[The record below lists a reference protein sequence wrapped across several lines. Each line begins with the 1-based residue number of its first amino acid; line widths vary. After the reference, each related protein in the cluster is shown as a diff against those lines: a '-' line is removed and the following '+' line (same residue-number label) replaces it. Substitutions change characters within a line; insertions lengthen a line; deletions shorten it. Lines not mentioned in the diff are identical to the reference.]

1 MDQMNLAAAGPA
13 LGSNASYIEKLYAR
27 WKESPGAVAEAWQT
41 YFTQLETG
49 AVPDSGVIAR
59 AGAEARPSCIPEN
72 EVLAFAQRQVA
83 VQQLVAAYRNL
94 GAEISDLD
102 PLKNQPARVI
112 PELDPSYYGLTDAD
126 LDQVFST
133 ANTYFGRAS
142 MTLRELIEALRETYC
157 GKIGAEF
164 MYITD
169 PEEKRWWQQRL
180 ESIRSA
186 PSFTPEAK
194 VHILERLTASEGLEH
209 FLHKRY
215 TGQKRFSL
223 EGGESFIVAMD
234 RIVEDAASRGM
245 KEIVIGMAHRGRLN
259 VLVNIQNKD
268 LQALYDEF
276 DGKESAES
284 LPSGD
289 VKYHNGFENS
299 VPTASG
305 PIWVSME
312 FNPSHLEAADP
323 VALGS
328 VRAREDQLGDRE
340 GNQVLGI
347 LVHGDAAFSGQGIVQ
362 ETLNLASTRGFGTGG
377 TVHIVINNQIG
388 FTTSDP
394 RDKGSMLYCTDPA
407 KVTETPVLHVN
418 GDEPESVALATQIAM
433 ECRLRFHRDVVLD
446 IVCYRRLGHNEQDT
460 PAVTQPLMYKK
471 IDVHPTVRELYGKA
485 LEENG
490 TIPEGRAQEMDRY
503 VRDRLKKSEN
513 PRVIPESLRAK
524 HVVDWSPW
532 IGKARTEPATSV
544 PVAKLTELGRAITAV
559 PAAFRLHPLVIR
571 VLDSRRQMAEGAAP
585 VDWGMAEH
593 LAFASLLS
601 EGHPVRI
608 SGEDSGRGTFSHRHA
623 VLHDQDRAKRDV
635 GEYIPL
641 QHVSR
646 YQAPFTVE
654 DSPLSEYSVMGFE
667 YGYASASPN
676 ALVIWEAQFGD
687 FANTAQVIIDQFIS
701 SAEAKWGRQNGLV
714 LMLPHGYEGQGPEHS
729 SARVERYLQ
738 LAAGDNFSVVQ
749 PTTAAQIFHVLRRQ
763 VLRPYRKPLILFTPK
778 SLLRNPNVASPLSD
792 LTSGGFQPVIGDA
805 AVDPARV
812 TRAVL
817 ASGRVYYDLLKKREE
832 LSRNDV
838 ALIRVEELYPFPAG
852 LLTTE
857 LARYPGLEIPEGLDE
872 VVWCQDEPRNQGP
885 WNSLFPQLL
894 DLIPSSVR
902 LSHAG
907 RDENPA
913 PATGYAARFKRE
925 EAALLEAA
933 FGTPVKS
940 WRGVKGE

>member
-490 TIPEGRAQEMDRY
+490 TISEGRAQEMDRY

-805 AVDPARV
+805 GRARE
-812 TRAVL
+812 RPRVL
-817 ASGRVYYDLLKKREE
+817 R
-832 LSRNDV
+832 
-838 ALIRVEELYPFPAG
+838 PP
-852 LLTTE
+852 
-857 LARYPGLEIPEGLDE
+857 
-872 VVWCQDEPRNQGP
+872 
-885 WNSLFPQLL
+885 
-894 DLIPSSVR
+894 
-902 LSHAG
+902 
-907 RDENPA
+907 
-913 PATGYAARFKRE
+913 E
-925 EAALLEAA
+925 EA
-933 FGTPVKS
+933 
-940 WRGVKGE
+940 

>member
-169 PEEKRWWQQRL
+169 PEERRWWQQRL

-687 FANTAQVIIDQFIS
+687 FANTAQVISDQFIS

-792 LTSGGFQPVIGDA
+792 LTSGGD
-805 AVDPARV
+805 
-812 TRAVL
+812 
-817 ASGRVYYDLLKKREE
+817 
-832 LSRNDV
+832 
-838 ALIRVEELYPFPAG
+838 
-852 LLTTE
+852 
-857 LARYPGLEIPEGLDE
+857 
-872 VVWCQDEPRNQGP
+872 W
-885 WNSLFPQLL
+885 
-894 DLIPSSVR
+894 
-902 LSHAG
+902 
-907 RDENPA
+907 
-913 PATGYAARFKRE
+913 
-925 EAALLEAA
+925 
-933 FGTPVKS
+933 
-940 WRGVKGE
+940 

>member
-186 PSFTPEAK
+186 PSLTPEAK

-749 PTTAAQIFHVLRRQ
+749 PTIAAQIFHVLRRQ

-857 LARYPGLEIPEGLDE
+857 LARYPGLDE

-902 LSHAG
+902 LSYAG

>member
-471 IDVHPTVRELYGKA
+471 IAVHPTVRELYGKA

-532 IGKARTEPATSV
+532 IGKAKTEPATSV

-687 FANTAQVIIDQFIS
+687 FANTAQVNIDQFIS
-701 SAEAKWGRQNGLV
+701 SAEAKWGRQNGIV
-714 LMLPHGYEGQGPEHS
+714 LMLPHGYEGQGP
-729 SARVERYLQ
+729 
-738 LAAGDNFSVVQ
+738 
-749 PTTAAQIFHVLRRQ
+749 
-763 VLRPYRKPLILFTPK
+763 
-778 SLLRNPNVASPLSD
+778 
-792 LTSGGFQPVIGDA
+792 
-805 AVDPARV
+805 
-812 TRAVL
+812 
-817 ASGRVYYDLLKKREE
+817 
-832 LSRNDV
+832 
-838 ALIRVEELYPFPAG
+838 
-852 LLTTE
+852 
-857 LARYPGLEIPEGLDE
+857 
-872 VVWCQDEPRNQGP
+872 C
-885 WNSLFPQLL
+885 
-894 DLIPSSVR
+894 
-902 LSHAG
+902 
-907 RDENPA
+907 
-913 PATGYAARFKRE
+913 
-925 EAALLEAA
+925 
-933 FGTPVKS
+933 
-940 WRGVKGE
+940 

>member
-646 YQAPFTVE
+646 YQAP
-654 DSPLSEYSVMGFE
+654 
-667 YGYASASPN
+667 
-676 ALVIWEAQFGD
+676 
-687 FANTAQVIIDQFIS
+687 
-701 SAEAKWGRQNGLV
+701 
-714 LMLPHGYEGQGPEHS
+714 
-729 SARVERYLQ
+729 
-738 LAAGDNFSVVQ
+738 
-749 PTTAAQIFHVLRRQ
+749 
-763 VLRPYRKPLILFTPK
+763 
-778 SLLRNPNVASPLSD
+778 
-792 LTSGGFQPVIGDA
+792 
-805 AVDPARV
+805 
-812 TRAVL
+812 
-817 ASGRVYYDLLKKREE
+817 
-832 LSRNDV
+832 
-838 ALIRVEELYPFPAG
+838 
-852 LLTTE
+852 
-857 LARYPGLEIPEGLDE
+857 
-872 VVWCQDEPRNQGP
+872 
-885 WNSLFPQLL
+885 
-894 DLIPSSVR
+894 
-902 LSHAG
+902 
-907 RDENPA
+907 
-913 PATGYAARFKRE
+913 
-925 EAALLEAA
+925 
-933 FGTPVKS
+933 
-940 WRGVKGE
+940 

>member
-585 VDWGMAEH
+585 VDWGSPSRR
-593 LAFASLLS
+593 FSLKAT
-601 EGHPVRI
+601 P
-608 SGEDSGRGTFSHRHA
+608 SGF
-623 VLHDQDRAKRDV
+623 RARTRAAARSLTATRCCM
-635 GEYIPL
+635 I
-641 QHVSR
+641 R
-646 YQAPFTVE
+646 TAR
-654 DSPLSEYSVMGFE
+654 SVMWV
-667 YGYASASPN
+667 N
-676 ALVIWEAQFGD
+676 
-687 FANTAQVIIDQFIS
+687 
-701 SAEAKWGRQNGLV
+701 
-714 LMLPHGYEGQGPEHS
+714 
-729 SARVERYLQ
+729 
-738 LAAGDNFSVVQ
+738 
-749 PTTAAQIFHVLRRQ
+749 IFRC
-763 VLRPYRKPLILFTPK
+763 
-778 SLLRNPNVASPLSD
+778 SM
-792 LTSGGFQPVIGDA
+792 
-805 AVDPARV
+805 
-812 TRAVL
+812 
-817 ASGRVYYDLLKKREE
+817 
-832 LSRNDV
+832 
-838 ALIRVEELYPFPAG
+838 FPAI
-852 LLTTE
+852 
-857 LARYPGLEIPEGLDE
+857 R
-872 VVWCQDEPRNQGP
+872 R
-885 WNSLFPQLL
+885 
-894 DLIPSSVR
+894 R
-902 LSHAG
+902 L
-907 RDENPA
+907 P
-913 PATGYAARFKRE
+913 
-925 EAALLEAA
+925 
-933 FGTPVKS
+933 
-940 WRGVKGE
+940 

>member
-471 IDVHPTVRELYGKA
+471 IAVHPTVRELYGKA

-490 TIPEGRAQEMDRY
+490 TIPEGRA
-503 VRDRLKKSEN
+503 
-513 PRVIPESLRAK
+513 
-524 HVVDWSPW
+524 
-532 IGKARTEPATSV
+532 
-544 PVAKLTELGRAITAV
+544 
-559 PAAFRLHPLVIR
+559 
-571 VLDSRRQMAEGAAP
+571 
-585 VDWGMAEH
+585 
-593 LAFASLLS
+593 
-601 EGHPVRI
+601 
-608 SGEDSGRGTFSHRHA
+608 
-623 VLHDQDRAKRDV
+623 
-635 GEYIPL
+635 
-641 QHVSR
+641 
-646 YQAPFTVE
+646 
-654 DSPLSEYSVMGFE
+654 
-667 YGYASASPN
+667 
-676 ALVIWEAQFGD
+676 
-687 FANTAQVIIDQFIS
+687 
-701 SAEAKWGRQNGLV
+701 
-714 LMLPHGYEGQGPEHS
+714 
-729 SARVERYLQ
+729 
-738 LAAGDNFSVVQ
+738 
-749 PTTAAQIFHVLRRQ
+749 
-763 VLRPYRKPLILFTPK
+763 
-778 SLLRNPNVASPLSD
+778 
-792 LTSGGFQPVIGDA
+792 
-805 AVDPARV
+805 
-812 TRAVL
+812 
-817 ASGRVYYDLLKKREE
+817 
-832 LSRNDV
+832 
-838 ALIRVEELYPFPAG
+838 
-852 LLTTE
+852 
-857 LARYPGLEIPEGLDE
+857 
-872 VVWCQDEPRNQGP
+872 
-885 WNSLFPQLL
+885 
-894 DLIPSSVR
+894 
-902 LSHAG
+902 
-907 RDENPA
+907 
-913 PATGYAARFKRE
+913 
-925 EAALLEAA
+925 
-933 FGTPVKS
+933 
-940 WRGVKGE
+940 

>member
-471 IDVHPTVRELYGKA
+471 IAVHPTVRELYGKA

-532 IGKARTEPATSV
+532 IGKAKTEPATSV

-667 YGYASASPN
+667 YGYA
-676 ALVIWEAQFGD
+676 
-687 FANTAQVIIDQFIS
+687 
-701 SAEAKWGRQNGLV
+701 
-714 LMLPHGYEGQGPEHS
+714 
-729 SARVERYLQ
+729 
-738 LAAGDNFSVVQ
+738 
-749 PTTAAQIFHVLRRQ
+749 
-763 VLRPYRKPLILFTPK
+763 
-778 SLLRNPNVASPLSD
+778 LS
-792 LTSGGFQPVIGDA
+792 
-805 AVDPARV
+805 
-812 TRAVL
+812 
-817 ASGRVYYDLLKKREE
+817 
-832 LSRNDV
+832 
-838 ALIRVEELYPFPAG
+838 
-852 LLTTE
+852 
-857 LARYPGLEIPEGLDE
+857 
-872 VVWCQDEPRNQGP
+872 
-885 WNSLFPQLL
+885 
-894 DLIPSSVR
+894 
-902 LSHAG
+902 
-907 RDENPA
+907 
-913 PATGYAARFKRE
+913 
-925 EAALLEAA
+925 
-933 FGTPVKS
+933 
-940 WRGVKGE
+940 

>member
-471 IDVHPTVRELYGKA
+471 IAVHPTVRELYGKA

-532 IGKARTEPATSV
+532 IGKAKTEPATSV

-654 DSPLSEYSVMGFE
+654 DSPLSEYSVMG
-667 YGYASASPN
+667 
-676 ALVIWEAQFGD
+676 
-687 FANTAQVIIDQFIS
+687 
-701 SAEAKWGRQNGLV
+701 
-714 LMLPHGYEGQGPEHS
+714 
-729 SARVERYLQ
+729 
-738 LAAGDNFSVVQ
+738 
-749 PTTAAQIFHVLRRQ
+749 
-763 VLRPYRKPLILFTPK
+763 
-778 SLLRNPNVASPLSD
+778 
-792 LTSGGFQPVIGDA
+792 
-805 AVDPARV
+805 
-812 TRAVL
+812 
-817 ASGRVYYDLLKKREE
+817 
-832 LSRNDV
+832 
-838 ALIRVEELYPFPAG
+838 
-852 LLTTE
+852 
-857 LARYPGLEIPEGLDE
+857 
-872 VVWCQDEPRNQGP
+872 
-885 WNSLFPQLL
+885 
-894 DLIPSSVR
+894 
-902 LSHAG
+902 
-907 RDENPA
+907 
-913 PATGYAARFKRE
+913 
-925 EAALLEAA
+925 
-933 FGTPVKS
+933 
-940 WRGVKGE
+940 

>member
-490 TIPEGRAQEMDRY
+490 TISEGRAQEMDRY

-714 LMLPHGYEGQGPEHS
+714 LMLPHGYEGQGPE
-729 SARVERYLQ
+729 
-738 LAAGDNFSVVQ
+738 
-749 PTTAAQIFHVLRRQ
+749 
-763 VLRPYRKPLILFTPK
+763 
-778 SLLRNPNVASPLSD
+778 
-792 LTSGGFQPVIGDA
+792 
-805 AVDPARV
+805 
-812 TRAVL
+812 
-817 ASGRVYYDLLKKREE
+817 
-832 LSRNDV
+832 
-838 ALIRVEELYPFPAG
+838 
-852 LLTTE
+852 
-857 LARYPGLEIPEGLDE
+857 
-872 VVWCQDEPRNQGP
+872 
-885 WNSLFPQLL
+885 SLFP
-894 DLIPSSVR
+894 
-902 LSHAG
+902 
-907 RDENPA
+907 
-913 PATGYAARFKRE
+913 
-925 EAALLEAA
+925 
-933 FGTPVKS
+933 
-940 WRGVKGE
+940 

>member
-1 MDQMNLAAAGPA
+1 M
-13 LGSNASYIEKLYAR
+13 
-27 WKESPGAVAEAWQT
+27 AEAWQT

-490 TIPEGRAQEMDRY
+490 TISEGRAQEMDRY

-714 LMLPHGYEGQGPEHS
+714 LMLPHGYEGQGRNTVPRVLNAICS
-729 SARVERYLQ
+729 SR
-738 LAAGDNFSVVQ
+738 LA
-749 PTTAAQIFHVLRRQ
+749 TTSLSCS
-763 VLRPYRKPLILFTPK
+763 RP
-778 SLLRNPNVASPLSD
+778 
-792 LTSGGFQPVIGDA
+792 
-805 AVDPARV
+805 
-812 TRAVL
+812 
-817 ASGRVYYDLLKKREE
+817 
-832 LSRNDV
+832 
-838 ALIRVEELYPFPAG
+838 
-852 LLTTE
+852 
-857 LARYPGLEIPEGLDE
+857 
-872 VVWCQDEPRNQGP
+872 
-885 WNSLFPQLL
+885 PQLRF
-894 DLIPSSVR
+894 STCCGVR
-902 LSHAG
+902 CCVRTVNL
-907 RDENPA
+907 
-913 PATGYAARFKRE
+913 
-925 EAALLEAA
+925 
-933 FGTPVKS
+933 
-940 WRGVKGE
+940 

>member
-738 LAAGDNFSVVQ
+738 LAAA
-749 PTTAAQIFHVLRRQ
+749 TTSLSCS
-763 VLRPYRKPLILFTPK
+763 RP
-778 SLLRNPNVASPLSD
+778 
-792 LTSGGFQPVIGDA
+792 
-805 AVDPARV
+805 
-812 TRAVL
+812 
-817 ASGRVYYDLLKKREE
+817 
-832 LSRNDV
+832 
-838 ALIRVEELYPFPAG
+838 
-852 LLTTE
+852 
-857 LARYPGLEIPEGLDE
+857 
-872 VVWCQDEPRNQGP
+872 
-885 WNSLFPQLL
+885 PQLRF
-894 DLIPSSVR
+894 STCCGVR
-902 LSHAG
+902 CCVRTVNL
-907 RDENPA
+907 
-913 PATGYAARFKRE
+913 
-925 EAALLEAA
+925 
-933 FGTPVKS
+933 
-940 WRGVKGE
+940 

>member
-687 FANTAQVIIDQFIS
+687 FANTAQVISDQFIS

-857 LARYPGLEIPEGLDE
+857 LSRYPGLDE
-872 VVWCQDEPRNQGP
+872 VVWCQDP
-885 WNSLFPQLL
+885 
-894 DLIPSSVR
+894 
-902 LSHAG
+902 
-907 RDENPA
+907 
-913 PATGYAARFKRE
+913 
-925 EAALLEAA
+925 
-933 FGTPVKS
+933 
-940 WRGVKGE
+940 

>member
-323 VALGS
+323 VVLGS

-571 VLDSRRQMAEGAAP
+571 VLDSRQMAEGAAP

-857 LARYPGLEIPEGLDE
+857 LARYPGLDE

-902 LSHAG
+902 LSYAG

>member
-186 PSFTPEAK
+186 PSLTPEAK

-701 SAEAKWGRQNGLV
+701 SAEAK
-714 LMLPHGYEGQGPEHS
+714 
-729 SARVERYLQ
+729 
-738 LAAGDNFSVVQ
+738 
-749 PTTAAQIFHVLRRQ
+749 
-763 VLRPYRKPLILFTPK
+763 
-778 SLLRNPNVASPLSD
+778 
-792 LTSGGFQPVIGDA
+792 
-805 AVDPARV
+805 
-812 TRAVL
+812 
-817 ASGRVYYDLLKKREE
+817 
-832 LSRNDV
+832 
-838 ALIRVEELYPFPAG
+838 
-852 LLTTE
+852 
-857 LARYPGLEIPEGLDE
+857 
-872 VVWCQDEPRNQGP
+872 
-885 WNSLFPQLL
+885 
-894 DLIPSSVR
+894 
-902 LSHAG
+902 
-907 RDENPA
+907 
-913 PATGYAARFKRE
+913 
-925 EAALLEAA
+925 
-933 FGTPVKS
+933 
-940 WRGVKGE
+940 

>member
-857 LARYPGLEIPEGLDE
+857 LARYPGLDE

-902 LSHAG
+902 LSYAG

-925 EAALLEAA
+925 EAALLLEAA

>member
-490 TIPEGRAQEMDRY
+490 TISEGRAQEMDRY

-817 ASGRVYYDLLKKREE
+817 ASGRVYYDLQ
-832 LSRNDV
+832 
-838 ALIRVEELYPFPAG
+838 I
-852 LLTTE
+852 
-857 LARYPGLEIPEGLDE
+857 
-872 VVWCQDEPRNQGP
+872 
-885 WNSLFPQLL
+885 
-894 DLIPSSVR
+894 
-902 LSHAG
+902 
-907 RDENPA
+907 
-913 PATGYAARFKRE
+913 
-925 EAALLEAA
+925 
-933 FGTPVKS
+933 
-940 WRGVKGE
+940 

>member
-490 TIPEGRAQEMDRY
+490 TISEGRAQEMDRY

-792 LTSGGFQPVIGDA
+792 LTSGG
-805 AVDPARV
+805 DPARV

-857 LARYPGLEIPEGLDE
+857 LARYPGLDE

-902 LSHAG
+902 LSYAG

>member
-571 VLDSRRQMAEGAAP
+571 VLDSRQMAEGAAP

-857 LARYPGLEIPEGLDE
+857 LARYPGLDE

>member
-1 MDQMNLAAAGPA
+1 M
-13 LGSNASYIEKLYAR
+13 
-27 WKESPGAVAEAWQT
+27 
-41 YFTQLETG
+41 
-49 AVPDSGVIAR
+49 
-59 AGAEARPSCIPEN
+59 
-72 EVLAFAQRQVA
+72 
-83 VQQLVAAYRNL
+83 
-94 GAEISDLD
+94 
-102 PLKNQPARVI
+102 
-112 PELDPSYYGLTDAD
+112 
-126 LDQVFST
+126 
-133 ANTYFGRAS
+133 
-142 MTLRELIEALRETYC
+142 
-157 GKIGAEF
+157 
-164 MYITD
+164 
-169 PEEKRWWQQRL
+169 
-180 ESIRSA
+180 
-186 PSFTPEAK
+186 
-194 VHILERLTASEGLEH
+194 
-209 FLHKRY
+209 
-215 TGQKRFSL
+215 
-223 EGGESFIVAMD
+223 
-234 RIVEDAASRGM
+234 
-245 KEIVIGMAHRGRLN
+245 
-259 VLVNIQNKD
+259 
-268 LQALYDEF
+268 
-276 DGKESAES
+276 
-284 LPSGD
+284 
-289 VKYHNGFENS
+289 
-299 VPTASG
+299 
-305 PIWVSME
+305 
-312 FNPSHLEAADP
+312 
-323 VALGS
+323 ALGS

-471 IDVHPTVRELYGKA
+471 IAVHPTVRELYGKA

-532 IGKARTEPATSV
+532 IGKAKTEPATSV

-687 FANTAQVIIDQFIS
+687 FANTAQVNIDQFIS
-701 SAEAKWGRQNGLV
+701 SAEAKWGRQNGIV

-729 SARVERYLQ
+729 SARRQ
-738 LAAGDNFSVVQ
+738 LLCCAADHRGSDF
-749 PTTAAQIFHVLRRQ
+749 PRAA
-763 VLRPYRKPLILFTPK
+763 
-778 SLLRNPNVASPLSD
+778 
-792 LTSGGFQPVIGDA
+792 
-805 AVDPARV
+805 
-812 TRAVL
+812 
-817 ASGRVYYDLLKKREE
+817 ASG
-832 LSRNDV
+832 
-838 ALIRVEELYPFPAG
+838 AA
-852 LLTTE
+852 
-857 LARYPGLEIPEGLDE
+857 
-872 VVWCQDEPRNQGP
+872 
-885 WNSLFPQLL
+885 
-894 DLIPSSVR
+894 SV
-902 LSHAG
+902 
-907 RDENPA
+907 P
-913 PATGYAARFKRE
+913 
-925 EAALLEAA
+925 
-933 FGTPVKS
+933 
-940 WRGVKGE
+940 

>member
-857 LARYPGLEIPEGLDE
+857 LARYPGLDE

-902 LSHAG
+902 LSYAG

-925 EAALLEAA
+925 EAARAGSRVRYACEVLAWCE
-933 FGTPVKS
+933 GRITTT
-940 WRGVKGE
+940 

>member
-1 MDQMNLAAAGPA
+1 M
-13 LGSNASYIEKLYAR
+13 
-27 WKESPGAVAEAWQT
+27 
-41 YFTQLETG
+41 
-49 AVPDSGVIAR
+49 
-59 AGAEARPSCIPEN
+59 
-72 EVLAFAQRQVA
+72 LAFAQRQVA

-394 RDKGSMLYCTDPA
+394 R
-407 KVTETPVLHVN
+407 E
-418 GDEPESVALATQIAM
+418 GD
-433 ECRLRFHRDVVLD
+433 
-446 IVCYRRLGHNEQDT
+446 G
-460 PAVTQPLMYKK
+460 
-471 IDVHPTVRELYGKA
+471 
-485 LEENG
+485 
-490 TIPEGRAQEMDRY
+490 
-503 VRDRLKKSEN
+503 N
-513 PRVIPESLRAK
+513 P
-524 HVVDWSPW
+524 
-532 IGKARTEPATSV
+532 
-544 PVAKLTELGRAITAV
+544 
-559 PAAFRLHPLVIR
+559 
-571 VLDSRRQMAEGAAP
+571 GAAC
-585 VDWGMAEH
+585 
-593 LAFASLLS
+593 
-601 EGHPVRI
+601 
-608 SGEDSGRGTFSHRHA
+608 
-623 VLHDQDRAKRDV
+623 
-635 GEYIPL
+635 
-641 QHVSR
+641 
-646 YQAPFTVE
+646 
-654 DSPLSEYSVMGFE
+654 
-667 YGYASASPN
+667 
-676 ALVIWEAQFGD
+676 
-687 FANTAQVIIDQFIS
+687 
-701 SAEAKWGRQNGLV
+701 
-714 LMLPHGYEGQGPEHS
+714 
-729 SARVERYLQ
+729 ER
-738 LAAGDNFSVVQ
+738 
-749 PTTAAQIFHVLRRQ
+749 R
-763 VLRPYRKPLILFTPK
+763 
-778 SLLRNPNVASPLSD
+778 
-792 LTSGGFQPVIGDA
+792 
-805 AVDPARV
+805 
-812 TRAVL
+812 
-817 ASGRVYYDLLKKREE
+817 
-832 LSRNDV
+832 
-838 ALIRVEELYPFPAG
+838 
-852 LLTTE
+852 
-857 LARYPGLEIPEGLDE
+857 
-872 VVWCQDEPRNQGP
+872 
-885 WNSLFPQLL
+885 
-894 DLIPSSVR
+894 
-902 LSHAG
+902 
-907 RDENPA
+907 
-913 PATGYAARFKRE
+913 
-925 EAALLEAA
+925 
-933 FGTPVKS
+933 
-940 WRGVKGE
+940 

>member
-490 TIPEGRAQEMDRY
+490 TISEGRAQEMDRY

-852 LLTTE
+852 LLT
-857 LARYPGLEIPEGLDE
+857 I
-872 VVWCQDEPRNQGP
+872 
-885 WNSLFPQLL
+885 
-894 DLIPSSVR
+894 
-902 LSHAG
+902 
-907 RDENPA
+907 
-913 PATGYAARFKRE
+913 
-925 EAALLEAA
+925 
-933 FGTPVKS
+933 
-940 WRGVKGE
+940 

>member
-186 PSFTPEAK
+186 PSLTPEAK

-857 LARYPGLEIPEGLDE
+857 LARYPGLDE
-872 VVWCQDEPRNQGP
+872 VVW
-885 WNSLFPQLL
+885 
-894 DLIPSSVR
+894 
-902 LSHAG
+902 
-907 RDENPA
+907 
-913 PATGYAARFKRE
+913 
-925 EAALLEAA
+925 
-933 FGTPVKS
+933 
-940 WRGVKGE
+940 

>member
-805 AVDPARV
+805 AVDPAR
-812 TRAVL
+812 RARERPRVL
-817 ASGRVYYDLLKKREE
+817 R
-832 LSRNDV
+832 
-838 ALIRVEELYPFPAG
+838 PP
-852 LLTTE
+852 
-857 LARYPGLEIPEGLDE
+857 
-872 VVWCQDEPRNQGP
+872 
-885 WNSLFPQLL
+885 
-894 DLIPSSVR
+894 
-902 LSHAG
+902 
-907 RDENPA
+907 
-913 PATGYAARFKRE
+913 E
-925 EAALLEAA
+925 EA
-933 FGTPVKS
+933 
-940 WRGVKGE
+940 

>member
-186 PSFTPEAK
+186 PSLTPEAK

-593 LAFASLLS
+593 LAFASL
-601 EGHPVRI
+601 
-608 SGEDSGRGTFSHRHA
+608 
-623 VLHDQDRAKRDV
+623 
-635 GEYIPL
+635 
-641 QHVSR
+641 
-646 YQAPFTVE
+646 
-654 DSPLSEYSVMGFE
+654 
-667 YGYASASPN
+667 
-676 ALVIWEAQFGD
+676 
-687 FANTAQVIIDQFIS
+687 
-701 SAEAKWGRQNGLV
+701 
-714 LMLPHGYEGQGPEHS
+714 
-729 SARVERYLQ
+729 
-738 LAAGDNFSVVQ
+738 
-749 PTTAAQIFHVLRRQ
+749 
-763 VLRPYRKPLILFTPK
+763 
-778 SLLRNPNVASPLSD
+778 
-792 LTSGGFQPVIGDA
+792 
-805 AVDPARV
+805 
-812 TRAVL
+812 
-817 ASGRVYYDLLKKREE
+817 
-832 LSRNDV
+832 
-838 ALIRVEELYPFPAG
+838 
-852 LLTTE
+852 
-857 LARYPGLEIPEGLDE
+857 
-872 VVWCQDEPRNQGP
+872 
-885 WNSLFPQLL
+885 
-894 DLIPSSVR
+894 
-902 LSHAG
+902 
-907 RDENPA
+907 
-913 PATGYAARFKRE
+913 
-925 EAALLEAA
+925 
-933 FGTPVKS
+933 
-940 WRGVKGE
+940 

>member
-223 EGGESFIVAMD
+223 EG
-234 RIVEDAASRGM
+234 DAASRGM

-407 KVTETPVLHVN
+407 KVTETPVMHVN

-490 TIPEGRAQEMDRY
+490 TISEGRAQEMDRY

-857 LARYPGLEIPEGLDE
+857 LARYPGLDE

-902 LSHAG
+902 LSYAG

>member
-186 PSFTPEAK
+186 PSLTPEAK

-215 TGQKRFSL
+215 TDQKRFSL

-234 RIVEDAASRGM
+234 RIVE
-245 KEIVIGMAHRGRLN
+245 
-259 VLVNIQNKD
+259 
-268 LQALYDEF
+268 
-276 DGKESAES
+276 
-284 LPSGD
+284 
-289 VKYHNGFENS
+289 
-299 VPTASG
+299 
-305 PIWVSME
+305 
-312 FNPSHLEAADP
+312 
-323 VALGS
+323 
-328 VRAREDQLGDRE
+328 
-340 GNQVLGI
+340 
-347 LVHGDAAFSGQGIVQ
+347 DAAFSGQGIVQ

-571 VLDSRRQMAEGAAP
+571 VLDSRRQMAEGVAP

-857 LARYPGLEIPEGLDE
+857 LARYPGLDE

-902 LSHAG
+902 LSYAG

>member
-792 LTSGGFQPVIGDA
+792 LTSGGFQPGIGDA
-805 AVDPARV
+805 AA
-812 TRAVL
+812 AC
-817 ASGRVYYDLLKKREE
+817 
-832 LSRNDV
+832 
-838 ALIRVEELYPFPAG
+838 
-852 LLTTE
+852 TTT
-857 LARYPGLEIPEGLDE
+857 
-872 VVWCQDEPRNQGP
+872 
-885 WNSLFPQLL
+885 S
-894 DLIPSSVR
+894 
-902 LSHAG
+902 
-907 RDENPA
+907 
-913 PATGYAARFKRE
+913 
-925 EAALLEAA
+925 
-933 FGTPVKS
+933 
-940 WRGVKGE
+940 

>member
-186 PSFTPEAK
+186 PSLTPEAK

-676 ALVIWEAQFGD
+676 ALVIWEA
-687 FANTAQVIIDQFIS
+687 
-701 SAEAKWGRQNGLV
+701 
-714 LMLPHGYEGQGPEHS
+714 
-729 SARVERYLQ
+729 
-738 LAAGDNFSVVQ
+738 
-749 PTTAAQIFHVLRRQ
+749 
-763 VLRPYRKPLILFTPK
+763 
-778 SLLRNPNVASPLSD
+778 
-792 LTSGGFQPVIGDA
+792 
-805 AVDPARV
+805 
-812 TRAVL
+812 
-817 ASGRVYYDLLKKREE
+817 
-832 LSRNDV
+832 
-838 ALIRVEELYPFPAG
+838 
-852 LLTTE
+852 
-857 LARYPGLEIPEGLDE
+857 
-872 VVWCQDEPRNQGP
+872 
-885 WNSLFPQLL
+885 
-894 DLIPSSVR
+894 
-902 LSHAG
+902 
-907 RDENPA
+907 
-913 PATGYAARFKRE
+913 
-925 EAALLEAA
+925 
-933 FGTPVKS
+933 
-940 WRGVKGE
+940 

>member
-729 SARVERYLQ
+729 SARVERYLSAARGWRQ
-738 LAAGDNFSVVQ
+738 LLCRAADHRSSDF
-749 PTTAAQIFHVLRRQ
+749 PRAA
-763 VLRPYRKPLILFTPK
+763 
-778 SLLRNPNVASPLSD
+778 
-792 LTSGGFQPVIGDA
+792 
-805 AVDPARV
+805 
-812 TRAVL
+812 
-817 ASGRVYYDLLKKREE
+817 ASG
-832 LSRNDV
+832 
-838 ALIRVEELYPFPAG
+838 AA
-852 LLTTE
+852 
-857 LARYPGLEIPEGLDE
+857 
-872 VVWCQDEPRNQGP
+872 
-885 WNSLFPQLL
+885 
-894 DLIPSSVR
+894 SV
-902 LSHAG
+902 
-907 RDENPA
+907 P
-913 PATGYAARFKRE
+913 
-925 EAALLEAA
+925 
-933 FGTPVKS
+933 
-940 WRGVKGE
+940 

>member
-94 GAEISDLD
+94 GAEISNLD

-234 RIVEDAASRGM
+234 RIAEDAASRGM

-687 FANTAQVIIDQFIS
+687 FANTAQVIIDHFVS
-701 SAEAKWGRQNGLV
+701 GSEVGPSEWSRSHASAW
-714 LMLPHGYEGQGPEHS
+714 
-729 SARVERYLQ
+729 
-738 LAAGDNFSVVQ
+738 
-749 PTTAAQIFHVLRRQ
+749 LRRAGPGTQ
-763 VLRPYRKPLILFTPK
+763 F
-778 SLLRNPNVASPLSD
+778 
-792 LTSGGFQPVIGDA
+792 
-805 AVDPARV
+805 
-812 TRAVL
+812 RA
-817 ASGRVYYDLLKKREE
+817 
-832 LSRNDV
+832 
-838 ALIRVEELYPFPAG
+838 
-852 LLTTE
+852 
-857 LARYPGLEIPEGLDE
+857 
-872 VVWCQDEPRNQGP
+872 C
-885 WNSLFPQLL
+885 
-894 DLIPSSVR
+894 
-902 LSHAG
+902 
-907 RDENPA
+907 
-913 PATGYAARFKRE
+913 
-925 EAALLEAA
+925 
-933 FGTPVKS
+933 
-940 WRGVKGE
+940 

>member
-471 IDVHPTVRELYGKA
+471 IAVRPTVRELYGKA

-532 IGKARTEPATSV
+532 IGKAKTEPATSV

-687 FANTAQVIIDQFIS
+687 FANTAQVNIDQFIS
-701 SAEAKWGRQNGLV
+701 SAEAKWGRQNGIV

-792 LTSGGFQPVIGDA
+792 LTSGGFQPVIGDT

-832 LSRNDV
+832 LSRHDGGAHPCGRAVSVSSAGSCSRPNWPC
-838 ALIRVEELYPFPAG
+838 YP
-852 LLTTE
+852 
-857 LARYPGLEIPEGLDE
+857 GLDE

-894 DLIPSSVR
+894 DPIPSSVR
-902 LSHAG
+902 LSYAG

-925 EAALLEAA
+925 EAALLDAA